1 MKKIGK
7 SFIFIII
14 MVCALLC
21 LSSCGSVR
29 EFDISQVANT
39 AQIIRPIQII
49 AENTA
54 TPEPVVVARDPV
66 KRHSPMRIQT
76 DVPSGYEIPSFYYPL
91 DLDGVN
97 HVVYGYVNSKN
108 KYVFRVFAE
117 VDDEEDGNVVKTNK
131 GFYNANI
138 TRAANG
144 TYIIETNKDDDP
156 IDTSL
161 EKPAKYIPS
170 LVPTKNNIKSYVKS
184 ASDAAKKY
192 EKAVSAAKKKGEPE
206 PEPTPWDGTPILTN
220 ETTPIT
226 LPSAVKSSKK
236 GFSMYYYVNVYGE
249 YEFRRYATCDGV
261 TGNFYYVE
269 EDGKIA
275 PGSLPVDTVIDFDK
289 SNFKGK
295 KALEK
300 PSVLTYRLPVLV
312 ELSNGEIITVYTVF
326 DK

>member
-1 MKKIGK
+1 MKRNLKVV
-7 SFIFIII
+7 SLF
-14 MVCALLC
+14 ALLLAAMLL
-21 LSSCGSVR
+21 LSSCGSIR
-29 EFDISQVANT
+29 EFDISQVTNT
-39 AQIIRPIQII
+39 AQIIRPVEII
-49 AENTA
+49 AENSP

-76 DVPSGYEIPSFYYPL
+76 DVPKGYEVPSFYFPL

-117 VDDEEDGNVVKTNK
+117 VDDEEDGNVVKTNA

-138 TRAANG
+138 TLNKNG
-144 TYIIETNKDDDP
+144 TFVIETNKDDDP
-156 IDTSL
+156 IDTSK

-170 LVPTKNNIKSYVKS
+170 LLPTKANIKSYIKS

-192 EKAVSAAKKKGEPE
+192 DKAVAAAKKKGEPQ
-206 PEPTPWDGTPILTN
+206 PEPTPWDGTPILSN
-220 ETTPIT
+220 ETTPVTI
-226 LPSAVKSSKK
+226 PSAVKASKK

-249 YEFRRYATCDGV
+249 YEFRRYATCDGE
-261 TGNFYYVE
+261 TGHFYYVE

-275 PGSLPVDTVIDFDK
+275 PGSLPVDTVIDFDS
-289 SNFKGK
+289 SNFKGRK
-295 KALEK
+295 VQEK

-312 ELSNGEIITVYTVF
+312 ELSNGDIITVYTVF